1 MWSSHS
7 TRLLPAVT
15 SMSTWRRDVTRDR
28 GDMTS
33 WYCHIIPRFVTAI
46 SCYQGSWACG
56 CREVDTQ
63 TVGDLQSH
71 LSSLKATLHHGN
83 RRINIDSA
91 ANLCIHQ
98 LRYISSFVCT
108 CSPMT
113 YTHTHCISSPC
124 QHIVQY
130 SNHAGLYLK
139 WFYLNINMCTKLQA
153 TIAHF

>member
-1 MWSSHS
+1 M
-7 TRLLPAVT
+7 TRQADIVT
-15 SMSTWRRDVTRDR
+15 LYLALSQQYPVTR
-28 GDMTS
+28 G
-33 WYCHIIPRFVTAI
+33 A
-46 SCYQGSWACG
+46 G
-56 CREVDTQ
+56 CVGVGRWIHRQ
-63 TVGDLQSH
+63 WGDLQSH

-139 WFYLNINMCTKLQA
+139 WFYLNINMYTKLQA
-153 TIAHF
+153 TIAYF